1 VNLRRLLL
9 AARDFATPR
18 GSDEH
23 AALALGELWMHVGV
37 PIGPE
42 GAGAKYEYFTW
53 LVRRG
58 EVSFSGR
65 LIARPV
71 SDLGSDW
78 NWTGAWLGRPL
89 EALPLGGE
97 LRELVG
103 DLGEGNL
110 PWACLRGGTG

>member
-1 VNLRRLLL
+1 M
-9 AARDFATPR
+9 
-18 GSDEH
+18 
-23 AALALGELWMHVGV
+23 ALGELWMHVVV

-42 GAGAKYEYFTW
+42 GAGAKYECFTW

-58 EVSFSGR
+58 EVSLSGR

-89 EALPLGGE
+89 EALPFGGE
-97 LRELVG
+97 LRELG
-103 DLGEGNL
+103 GERGGVNL
-110 PWACLRGGTG
+110 PWACLREETG

>member
-1 VNLRRLLL
+1 MNLRRLLL
-9 AARDFATPR
+9 AARDLATQR
-18 GSDEH
+18 GSGEH
-23 AALALGELWMHVGV
+23 AALALGELWMHAGV

-42 GAGAKYEYFTW
+42 GAGAKYECFTW

-58 EVSFSGR
+58 EVSLSGR

-89 EALPLGGE
+89 EALPFGEELRQLGGD
-97 LRELVG
+97 RGG
-103 DLGEGNL
+103 DIL
-110 PWACLRGGTG
+110 PWACLWEETG